1 MNTNINTQ
9 EKKLYHPINIGNVHL
24 SGNLFLAPIA
34 GYSDRAFRSI
44 CRECGCNFTYTEMV
58 SSEALVRDN
67 KKTEILLQKAQ
78 NEQQYAVQIFGSTPE
93 TMGLA
98 ARFVMNS
105 SSPSVIDI
113 NCGCPVQKIIKTGSG
128 ASLTRNP
135 EQLGRIVKFVKSAIL
150 NEAEITK
157 LATPPAL
164 TIKIRSGWDTNNLS
178 WKEAALAAIENG
190 ADAITL
196 HPRTRAQGYEGK
208 ADWSILS
215 QLVELIQ
222 GQIPVFGSGDIFSP
236 EDAKAMLEQTHCDAI
251 MFARGAMGNPYIF
264 EQTQQY
270 LLKGTYTEIPASKRI
285 KTGLKELELLIL
297 DKGEKIA
304 CREMRKRFC
313 AYTKGIEGAS
323 ELRKDI
329 VSSESY
335 DNYVK
340 ILRPYI
346 E

>member
-1 MNTNINTQ
+1 MNTT
-9 EKKLYHPINIGNVHL
+9 KTKGTALYHPVNIGNICL

-34 GYSDRAFRSI
+34 GYSDRSFRSI
-44 CRECGCNFTYTEMV
+44 CCDCGCNFTYTEMV

-67 KKTEILLQKAQ
+67 KKTEKLLRRAQ

-98 ARFVMNS
+98 ARYVMNNS
-105 SSPSVIDI
+105 KPSVIDI

-135 EQLGRIVKFVKSAIL
+135 EQLGRIVKFVKSAIE
-150 NEAEITK
+150 NEAEITQIS
-157 LATPPAL
+157 TRPAL
-164 TIKIRSGWDTNNLS
+164 TIKIRSGWDQNNLS

-208 ADWSILS
+208 ADWTILA
-215 QLVELIQ
+215 QLVELIH

-251 MFARGAMGNPYIF
+251 MFARGAMGNPFIF
-264 EQTQQY
+264 EQTRQY
-270 LLKGTYTEIPASKRI
+270 LLHGTYSEVSPSQRI
-285 KTGLKELELLIL
+285 KTGLKELELLII

-313 AYTKGIEGAS
+313 AYTKGIQGAS
-323 ELRKDI
+323 EIRKDI
-329 VSSESY
+329 VLSETF

-340 ILRPYI
+340 ILEPYI